1 MESDPIIKIKSL
13 LRVKEDSSWQ
23 ESILKNFAKEEKK
36 IIQIYRIGGLELS
49 DSTIAYTAYQDLA
62 SIVRSF
68 NLGRR
73 LTTEEAQDYFKKAL
87 KILLIQQ

>member
-13 LRVKEDSSWQ
+13 LHVKEDSSWQ

-73 LTTEEAQDYFKKAL
+73 LTTEEAQGYFKKAL